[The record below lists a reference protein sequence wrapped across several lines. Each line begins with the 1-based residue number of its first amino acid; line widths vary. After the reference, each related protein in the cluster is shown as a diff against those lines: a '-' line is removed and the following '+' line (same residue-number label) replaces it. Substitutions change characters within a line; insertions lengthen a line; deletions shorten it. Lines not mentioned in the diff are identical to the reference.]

1 MLNRRTIAERVNRNH
16 RMLRELR
23 RQLFELLSAS
33 PDGIRLTDIPPR
45 YEMLFGRKLEARTY
59 GCLKLL
65 NVLQAVSDLVFIEQ
79 KDEGHWIAS
88 LTEQAESVIAQL
100 DKEDVCAV
108 AVFERQ
114 LPLCLRE
121 VVTMLLSTFAG
132 G

>member
-1 MLNRRTIAERVNRNH
+1 
-16 RMLRELR
+16 
-23 RQLFELLSAS
+23 
-33 PDGIRLTDIPPR
+33 
-45 YEMLFGRKLEARTY
+45 
-59 GCLKLL
+59 
-65 NVLQAVSDLVFIEQ
+65 
-79 KDEGHWIAS
+79 
-88 LTEQAESVIAQL
+88 VIAQL